1 MNYICIN
8 IKNNNDSLLEGA
20 LSLACFGFSNLPYT
34 CYWCEQHDLRS

>member
-20 LSLACFGFSNLPYT
+20 LSLACFGFYGIQNVVLYNLPYT
-34 CYWCEQHDLRS
+34 CY